1 MYSSK
6 LLRFALPEHWQTSL
20 QLPLITRLPLAKG
33 RQLPNG
39 MLLVDDPQ
47 SAEDLYKFVP
57 WSRSTLALNEMD
69 IYARLYAE
77 GADIANIVR
86 LKAVAATGQYLVRQM
101 QRSPLGAFDR
111 FLYDNTKGQC
121 LLSEQQISLLVIPLV
136 QALAQLHQLDI
147 VHRDLKAENI
157 LVFGQDKNVA
167 TIQLKLSDFDRAI
180 YLPKNEYLSKP
191 VGSLLHMAPELLA
204 WQAYNHKVDIYA
216 FAMLLFELAH
226 GGRQPHANIGTGM
239 PGSITRQE
247 FAQQVVNE
255 HLRPDWQHPNAALK
269 ALTEDCWQSEPGQRP
284 EFTEILARLKLIAAP
299 IKAVEKNLIA
309 ERIATVQAVG
319 MACHIGKVRTKM
331 EDAAVL
337 LQGEDYQIAA
347 VLDGLRDNR
356 SSTFAAHQLPLLVAD
371 ALQHSDGSIEMVLQ
385 DGFAQVEETLKTVQP
400 PIECGTT
407 ATLALLQAG
416 EIWLAWLGDSP
427 AWLLHSNPESQVLD
441 EVIELTSAHHPERED
456 EAARIAA
463 NGGRVGRELIWMDNG
478 EQMPSGP
485 ARVYYPTDNQ
495 TGGVA
500 LSRALGLFDFKPA
513 VSSEVQIRHYVYQA
527 SDKFLL
533 LASDGVLSYL
543 DKTSVL
549 NIMNISSSA
558 QTAAD
563 AIIEIVLKR
572 GAPDNATVMVLDLQG
587 LMRMR

>member
-1 MYSSK
+1 MHSSGE
-6 LLRFALPEHWQTSL
+6 LLLALPSHWQKTL
-20 QLPLITRLPLAKG
+20 KLPLINRLPPAEG
-33 RQLPNG
+33 RRLPNG
-39 MLLVDDPQ
+39 MIIVDAAD
-47 SAEDLYKFVP
+47 ADDLYKFIP
-57 WSRSTLALNEMD
+57 WQRAQLALNEMD
-69 IYARLYAE
+69 IYAYLYAE
-77 GADIANIVR
+77 QVDISHIVQ
-86 LKAVAATGQYLVRQM
+86 LKAIGATEQYLVRQM
-101 QRSPLGAFDR
+101 QYSPFGVLDR
-111 FLYDNTKGQC
+111 FLYGRYKGQC
-121 LLSEQQISLLVIPLV
+121 ELSEQQISALLIPLV
-136 QALAQLHQLDI
+136 QALAQLHQLNI

-180 YLPKNEYLSKP
+180 YLPKNEYLEKT

-204 WQAYNHKVDIYA
+204 WKAYNHKIDIYA

-226 GGRQPHANIGTGM
+226 GGRQPHTNIGTGM

-255 HLRPDWQHPNAALK
+255 HLRPDWQHPSAALK
-269 ALTEDCWQSEPGQRP
+269 ALAEDCWQSEPRQRP
-284 EFTEILARLKLIAAP
+284 EFTEILARLKSLTAP
-299 IKAVEKNLIA
+299 IKITEKTVIA
-309 ERIATVQAVG
+309 EPIVNTQAIG

-337 LQGEDYQIAA
+337 LQGKDYQIAA

-427 AWLLHSNPESQVLD
+427 AWLLRSNPESQVLD

-563 AIIEIVLKR
+563 AIIEAILKR
-572 GAPDNATVMVLDLQG
+572 GAPDNATVMLLDLQG
-587 LMRMR
+587 LMSMC